1 MYLNYYNLSLK
12 PFEISPDPKFLWLG
26 EKHKEALA
34 VLKYGILE
42 NKGFLSL
49 TGDIGTGKTTIVNAL
64 ANSLGDNIIFAK
76 VLDPSLDEIDFFK
89 LAANVFKV
97 NKKFSTKGDFLSHLE
112 QFLIDAH
119 TNNKDVVLIIEE
131 AQRIDQEL
139 LEEVRLLSNIEQPD
153 KKLIT
158 IIFVGQIEFNKKLT
172 KNRALRQRIT
182 INYEIEPL
190 TNFETEKYISHRLK
204 VAGSESKIFSQGAIH
219 EIFSFSGGN
228 PRLINIICDLALLS
242 GYAAETKIIQPDR
255 IRECAD
261 NFQSPKQHDEG
272 GTKAQIALTKTIKEI
287 RASKALAK
295 LATRKFAFL
304 SSAAVIIL
312 TCALGFFYFD
322 GYDAFSKN
330 TKPILEKTSGR
341 FTNSKLDSS
350 IQQPNENSGRQSAA
364 TKPEAVRLDLKE
376 PKSSE
381 RAQTSQLRTQNIEL
395 TTKLEQLQS
404 TKERVVML
412 ETETA
417 QREQK
422 LIRPEQML
430 TELTKNL
437 EQEKKSKDL
446 IQAELV
452 SKNNLIE
459 ALQEQIKGFQLTA
472 VKSEAEIGDSAKEI
486 AELRVQLTNLKTRES
501 SAASQLSQLRTQNIE
516 LTTKLEQLQ
525 STKERVAMLETETA
539 QREQKLIRS
548 EQMLTELTKN
558 LEQEKKSK
566 NLIQADLVLKDTLI
580 KELQRIQQESLSS
593 YAKLKSELEKSKVK
607 ITTLRN
613 QLLNFQAQKVPLDS
627 TSVIAEKKEDLSVE
641 SDTIEPATESP
652 KPGDIIDWIIKKKSQ

>member
-1 MYLNYYNLSLK
+1 MYLNYYNLGLK

-49 TGDIGTGKTTIVNAL
+49 TGDVGTGKTTIVNAL
-64 ANSLGDNIIFAK
+64 ANSLGDNIISAK

-89 LAANVFKV
+89 LTASVFKV
-97 NKKFSTKGDFLSHLE
+97 NKKFRTKGDFHGLLE
-112 QFLIDAH
+112 QFLISAQ

-131 AQRIDQEL
+131 SQRIDQKL
-139 LEEVRLLSNIEQPD
+139 LEEVRILSNIEQPD

-172 KNRALRQRIT
+172 ANRALRQRIS
-182 INYEIEPL
+182 INYTIDPL
-190 TNFETEKYISHRLK
+190 TQFETEQYISHRLK
-204 VAGSESKIFSQGAIH
+204 VAGSESKIFSQSAIH
-219 EIFSFSGGN
+219 EIFSFSEGN
-228 PRLINIICDLALLS
+228 PRRINVICDLALLS
-242 GYAAETKIIQPDR
+242 GYVNETKIIQPEI

-261 NFQSPKQHDEG
+261 NFQNPKQPDEG
-272 GTKAQIALTKTIKEI
+272 GTKAQKALAKTIEEI
-287 RASKALAK
+287 RASKAPAK
-295 LATRKFAFL
+295 LAASKFAFL
-304 SSAAVIIL
+304 SLAIVITL
-312 TCALGFFYFD
+312 ACALSFFYFG
-322 GYDAFSKN
+322 GYDAFSN
-330 TKPILEKTSGR
+330 DGP
-341 FTNSKLDSS
+341 NSSEAAQINQLRS
-350 IQQPNENSGRQSAA
+350 ENSGLIA
-364 TKPEAVRLDLKE
+364 E
-376 PKSSE
+376 
-381 RAQTSQLRTQNIEL
+381 
-395 TTKLEQLQS
+395 LEQLQNAQ
-404 TKERVVML
+404 ERVKKL
-412 ETETA
+412 QEETA

-422 LIRPEQML
+422 LIRSEQMR

-459 ALQEQIKGFQLTA
+459 ALQEQIQGFQSAA

-486 AELRVQLTNLKTRES
+486 ADLLVQLTNLKTRES
-501 SAASQLSQLRTQNIE
+501 SAATQLSQLRSENSGLIAE
-516 LTTKLEQLQ
+516 LEQLQ
-525 STKERVAMLETETA
+525 SAQERVKKLQEETA

-566 NLIQADLVLKDTLI
+566 DLIQAELVSKGTLI
-580 KELQRIQQESLSS
+580 KELQRRQKDSLSS
-593 YAKLKSELEKSKVK
+593 NTKLKSELEKSKVE
-607 ITTLRN
+607 ITRLRN

-627 TSVIAEKKEDLSVE
+627 TSVNAEKKEDLSAE

-652 KPGDIIDWIIKKKSQ
+652 KPGDIIDWIMKKKSQ

>member
-112 QFLIDAH
+112 QFLINAH

-153 KKLIT
+153 RKLIT

-182 INYEIEPL
+182 INYAIEPL

-242 GYAAETKIIQPDR
+242 GYAAEAKIIQPDR

-330 TKPILEKTSGR
+330 TKPILERTFGS
-341 FTNSKLDSS
+341 FTNSKLESS

-364 TKPEAVRLDLKE
+364 TKPEAVRLDLKG
-376 PKSSE
+376 PQSSE
-381 RAQTSQLRTQNIEL
+381 RAQISQLRTQNIEL

-404 TKERVVML
+404 TE
-412 ETETA
+412 
-417 QREQK
+417 
-422 LIRPEQML
+422 
-430 TELTKNL
+430 
-437 EQEKKSKDL
+437 
-446 IQAELV
+446 
-452 SKNNLIE
+452 
-459 ALQEQIKGFQLTA
+459 
-472 VKSEAEIGDSAKEI
+472 
-486 AELRVQLTNLKTRES
+486 
-501 SAASQLSQLRTQNIE
+501 
-516 LTTKLEQLQ
+516 
-525 STKERVAMLETETA
+525 ERVAMLETQTA

-566 NLIQADLVLKDTLI
+566 DLIQAELVSKDTLI
-580 KELQRIQQESLSS
+580 KELQRRQKDSLSS
-593 YAKLKSELEKSKVK
+593 NAKLKSELEKSKVK
-607 ITTLRN
+607 ITEQRN